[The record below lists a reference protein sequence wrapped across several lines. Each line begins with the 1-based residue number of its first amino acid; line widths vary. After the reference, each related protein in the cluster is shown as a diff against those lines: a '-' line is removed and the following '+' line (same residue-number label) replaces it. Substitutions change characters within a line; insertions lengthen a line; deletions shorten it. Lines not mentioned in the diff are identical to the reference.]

1 MKRRHIDPAD
11 GCDPEDL
18 LLRALAVLD
27 GPAELRA
34 FLRDLCTPAELE
46 ALRDR
51 WRVVPHLMRGMAY
64 REIHELTGVSVTTIG
79 RVARFLAEGN
89 GGYRVAAQRLFG
101 DASAPAQAPAPGV
114 RAAQPAARPLPV
126 ASASN
131 AETSPS
137 LNPSNPAPA
146 GNPSTRP

>member
-11 GCDPEDL
+11 GCDPEEL

-51 WRVVPHLMRGMAY
+51 WRVVPHLMRGLAY

-101 DASAPAQAPAPGV
+101 ENAGAAAADAGRST
-114 RAAQPAARPLPV
+114 PAAS
-126 ASASN
+126 SASPSSN
-131 AETSPS
+131 ASII
-137 LNPSNPAPA
+137 PSNPAPA

>member
-11 GCDPEDL
+11 GCDPEEL

-101 DASAPAQAPAPGV
+101 DSAAPVAN
-114 RAAQPAARPLPV
+114 AATVQRGPQSPTRPSQVTPAANADPV
-126 ASASN
+126 A
-131 AETSPS
+131 S

>member
-11 GCDPEDL
+11 GCDPEEL

-51 WRVVPHLMRGMAY
+51 WRVVPHLMRGLAY

-101 DASAPAQAPAPGV
+101 AAAGGAGTDAGRSTAPASGV
-114 RAAQPAARPLPV
+114 
-126 ASASN
+126 SSSSN
-131 AETSPS
+131 SSTSQ
-137 LNPSNPAPA
+137 SNPAPA

>member
-11 GCDPEDL
+11 GCDPEEL

-51 WRVVPHLMRGMAY
+51 WRVVPHLMRGLAY

-101 DASAPAQAPAPGV
+101 ENAVAPTADAGRST
-114 RAAQPAARPLPV
+114 PAAS
-126 ASASN
+126 SAS
-131 AETSPS
+131 PS
-137 LNPSNPAPA
+137 SNPSMNPSNPAPA